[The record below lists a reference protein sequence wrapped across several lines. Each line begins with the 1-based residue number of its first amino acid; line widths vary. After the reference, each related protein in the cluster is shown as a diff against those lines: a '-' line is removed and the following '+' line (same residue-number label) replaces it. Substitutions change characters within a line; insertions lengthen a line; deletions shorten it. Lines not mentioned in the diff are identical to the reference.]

1 MQDIQLGAR
10 VRAIRLR
17 RGQRQADLARLAGA
31 SRGSVSRLERGHLE
45 TLSVR
50 AIRAIAGALEIK
62 VDMVPRWRGGDL
74 ERVVSGRHAALA
86 EAVVGRLV
94 AFGWTV
100 RPEVSFSIYGERGI
114 IDLLAWRADVR
125 SLLVIELK
133 TEIVDVGELLGTLD
147 RKVRLAPQIALDLG
161 WRPSVVSE
169 AVVIAESRTN
179 HRRVAEH
186 VATLRSALP
195 DDGRRLRGWLA
206 TPLTPIRALA
216 FMTDARPRSVGRGFS
231 GRRRV
236 ITGGVGVE
244 ADRLSTRARS

>member
-1 MQDIQLGAR
+1 M
-10 VRAIRLR
+10 RAIRLR

-114 IDLLAWRADVR
+114 IDLFAWRADIR

-133 TEIVDVGELLGTLD
+133 TEIVDVGETIGTLD
-147 RKVRLAPQIALDLG
+147 RKARLATTVATDLG
-161 WRPSVVSE
+161 WAADRCSACLIV
-169 AVVIAESRTN
+169 ADGRTN
-179 HRRVAEH
+179 HRRLSAHGQDIGPSSSRAVERAFS
-186 VATLRSALP
+186 RSTGLCERP
-195 DDGRRLRGWLA
+195 
-206 TPLTPIRALA
+206 
-216 FMTDARPRSVGRGFS
+216 TDLCDVQ
-231 GRRRV
+231 
-236 ITGGVGVE
+236 
-244 ADRLSTRARS
+244 AD